1 MKDMMHTE
9 GADGEKPKES
19 RMRQTLTLAAV
30 VAMLGVS
37 VGANVQ
43 ELLASGPGEIPQSDQ
58 SKFGG
63 TQSKERALQEKLP
76 AVQDK
81 RAITQQNLP
90 AMQQKQPPM
99 PGTKP
104 VDPPRQMPTR

>member
-1 MKDMMHTE
+1 MKDRMHTE

-19 RMRQTLTLAAV
+19 RMRQTLTLAAA

-63 TQSKERALQEKLP
+63 IQSKERAMQEKLP
-76 AVQDK
+76 AIQEK
-81 RAITQQNLP
+81 GGTTQQKLD
-90 AMQQKQPPM
+90 AVQEKQLSR
-99 PGTKP
+99 PGMKP
-104 VDPPRQMPTR
+104 VNPPR

>member
-1 MKDMMHTE
+1 MKDKMHTE

-19 RMRQTLTLAAV
+19 RMRQTLTLAAA

-63 TQSKERALQEKLP
+63 IQSKERAMQEKLP
-76 AVQDK
+76 AIQDK
-81 RAITQQNLP
+81 RAITQPKLP

-104 VDPPRQMPTR
+104 VDPPR